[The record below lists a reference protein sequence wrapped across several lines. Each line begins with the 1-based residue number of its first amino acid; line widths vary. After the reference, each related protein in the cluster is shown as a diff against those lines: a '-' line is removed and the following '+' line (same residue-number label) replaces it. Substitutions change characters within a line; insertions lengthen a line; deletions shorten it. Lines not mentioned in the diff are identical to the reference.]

1 MNYGGTFLSHIHQ
14 KKNGQFDLAICI
26 TGTFQFF
33 ILRARIRIRYYN
45 TISSYHIVRQ
55 VFISYLNISNENIS
69 TTEQQ
74 FHCSMTDKLN
84 HIPLITESMELY
96 TNIFG
101 YSNAISIDS

>member
-1 MNYGGTFLSHIHQ
+1 MNLTC
-14 KKNGQFDLAICI
+14 K
-26 TGTFQFF
+26 TVFF
-33 ILRARIRIRYYN
+33 
-45 TISSYHIVRQ
+45 
-55 VFISYLNISNENIS
+55 SYLNIYNEIIS

-101 YSNAISIDS
+101 YSNALSIDC